1 MAGQHL
7 KSSGVSQELVDLYL
21 RFRWLLNGLK
31 DLPATGIGS
40 IPDAEEL
47 LIDIVEAWQRGEPYP
62 IRKLLAREE
71 LGHSNTVRK
80 RIQQLEQA
88 GFLVLQT
95 DSADSRI
102 KRVVPTDQTLRYFA
116 DCGALLR
123 QVQR

>member
-1 MAGQHL
+1 MAGKHV
-7 KSSGVSQELVDLYL
+7 KSTAASQELVDLYL

-31 DLPATGIGS
+31 DLPAS
-40 IPDAEEL
+40 RLAAIPDAEDL
-47 LIDIVEAWQRGEPYP
+47 LTDIVQAWQQGEPYP

-88 GFLVLQT
+88 GFLVLQM
-95 DSADSRI
+95 DPADSRI
-102 KRVVPTDQTLRYFA
+102 KRVVPTEQTLRFFA

>member
-1 MAGQHL
+1 MAGQHV
-7 KSSGVSQELVDLYL
+7 KPAAVSQELVDLYL

-31 DLPATGIGS
+31 DLPAS
-40 IPDAEEL
+40 RLAAIPDAEDL
-47 LIDIVEAWQRGEPYP
+47 LTDIVLAWQQGEPYP
-62 IRKLLAREE
+62 ISKLLAREE

-88 GFLVLQT
+88 GFLVLQM
-95 DSADSRI
+95 DPADSRI
-102 KRVVPTDQTLRYFA
+102 KRVVPTEQTLRFFA